1 MENKTKDKFKIIEL
15 CGLFV
20 FLLILVFI
28 LEFVIFLFLDPT
40 PLKEFDVR
48 ALIILVIISYIFI
61 STTLNQFKKIKKQ
74 KSVKKYKLARF
85 VFIFSLILISL
96 THLYFTGVFEKT
108 YRQDTPEV
116 ILKIENRDT
125 PVIYSSSVFESL
137 DTSNSSFVNFA
148 LYDKKEFYLILG
160 LSGKNYQYCEVPQ
173 YRWSNFK
180 KSESFGSFYN
190 KNIKGDYS
198 CNSSQEPKYIGEA
211 CLNNAVKVGVDFL
224 ATKGYY
230 GKDGNP
236 EGPYINQIG
245 EFPTTSVSD
254 QFEKIMNDEYFRCLN

>member
-1 MENKTKDKFKIIEL
+1 MFKEVNKDMNNKTKDKFKIIEL
-15 CGLFV
+15 CGLSV
-20 FLLILVFI
+20 LLLILVFI
-28 LEFVIFLFLDPT
+28 IEFVIFLFLDPT
-40 PLKEFDVR
+40 PLKEFDVKV
-48 ALIILVIISYIFI
+48 LIILGIISYIFI
-61 STTLNQFKKIKKQ
+61 SITLNQFKK
-74 KSVKKYKLARF
+74 YKLAQF

-125 PVIYSSSVFESL
+125 PVVYQSSVFEAL
-137 DTSNSSFVNFA
+137 DTSDSSFVNFA

-173 YRWSNFK
+173 YLWSNFK

-230 GKDGNP
+230 GKNSNS

-254 QFEKIMNDEYFRCLN
+254 QFEKIMNYEYLRCLN